1 MKLYWSRVWFT
12 DTGVLG
18 IIKINMLWLETVVD
32 EAIARQPEGEILV
45 SSGASPS
52 GVYHFGHL
60 REVITCDVIILALRK
75 RGRKARHIHVVDDL
89 DGFRKVPINI
99 PESYSQYLG
108 MPLCDVPAP
117 DGSGRS
123 YADFCFDPFSDS
135 MVKLG
140 IEFDTIYSHERYR
153 SGFYIPAIERSLDK
167 IEMAKS
173 AIQIVSGR
181 QLDENWSPVQ
191 IMENGRLKNRKFIN
205 IDTNSKTISYETAEG
220 DVTSVPYGDGRVKL
234 DWRLDWPGRWWLMH
248 VLVEP
253 FGRDHAS
260 KGGSYDTGVAI
271 SKDIYNNPAP
281 IPVPYE
287 FINRTGDT
295 KKMSA
300 SKGTGVNAHEITDVL
315 PGEVIRY
322 FMLRNAPDKR
332 LFFDETDGLIRLVD
346 DYAALLAK
354 TDLTELDKE
363 IIYLSS
369 RGVTDR
375 TISSVPFSHLVA
387 AYQASLGDIDKTLE
401 AIGRTEYAKAVENEA
416 DIIRREIAFVANWL
430 KLWAPES
437 IRFNL
442 TDAVDPTTFS
452 DVELAYLRALAAEIR
467 LAPADADGNWFHNC
481 VYSHRDTSGL
491 KPGDL
496 FTVLYRALIGKTSGP
511 RAGWFL
517 SILPRDWL
525 VERLS
530 MNIL

>member
-1 MKLYWSRVWFT
+1 MR
-12 DTGVLG
+12 
-18 IIKINMLWLETVVD
+18 WLETVVN
-32 EAIARQPEGEILV
+32 EAIERQPEGEILV

-60 REVITCDVIILALRK
+60 REVIICDVITLALRK
-75 RGRKARHIHVVDDL
+75 RGRKTRHIHVVDDL
-89 DGFRKVPINI
+89 DGFRKVPTNF
-99 PESYSQYLG
+99 PESYTQYLG
-108 MPLCDVPAP
+108 VPLCDVPAP
-117 DGSGRS
+117 DDSGRS
-123 YADFCFDPFSDS
+123 YADFCFDPFSES

-153 SGFYIPAIERSLDK
+153 SGFYIPAIERSLDR
-167 IEMAKS
+167 IDVAKS

-181 QLDENWSPVQ
+181 KLDENWSPIQV
-191 IMENGRLKNRKFIN
+191 MENSRLKNRKFIG
-205 IDTNSKTISYETAEG
+205 IDKDTKTISYETADG
-220 DVTSVPYGDGRVKL
+220 IATSVPYADGQVKL
-234 DWRLDWPGRWWLMH
+234 DWRLDWPGRWWLMN
-248 VLVEP
+248 VLIEP

-271 SKDIYNNPAP
+271 SQDVYDITAP

-322 FMLRNAPDKR
+322 FMLRNAPGKR

-346 DYAALLAK
+346 DYAELLAK
-354 TDLTELDKE
+354 TDRTELDEE
-363 IIYLSS
+363 IIYLSAC
-369 RGVTDR
+369 GVTEK

-401 AIGRTEYAKAVENEA
+401 AIGRTEYARAVENEA
-416 DIIRREIAFVANWL
+416 DVIRREIAFVDRWL
-430 KLWAPES
+430 KLWAPDN

-442 TDAVDPTTFS
+442 SETVSPTAFT
-452 DVELAYLRALAAEIR
+452 DVELSYLRALAREIS
-467 LAPADADGNWFHNC
+467 LAPAEADGSWFHDC
-481 VYSHRDTSGL
+481 IYSHRETSGL

-525 VERLS
+525 VERLT
-530 MNIL
+530 MNGQTS

>member
-1 MKLYWSRVWFT
+1 MR
-12 DTGVLG
+12 
-18 IIKINMLWLETVVD
+18 WLETVVN
-32 EAIARQPEGEILV
+32 EAIERQLEGEILV

-60 REVITCDVIILALRK
+60 REVIICDVIVLALK
-75 RGRKARHIHVVDDL
+75 KMGREARHIHVVDDL
-89 DGFRKVPINI
+89 DGFRKVPVNL
-99 PESYSQYLG
+99 PESYAKYLG

-117 DGSGRS
+117 DGSNRS
-123 YADFCFDPFSDS
+123 YADFCFDPFSAS
-135 MVKLG
+135 MTKLG

-153 SGFYIPAIERSLDK
+153 SGFYVPAIERSLDRL
-167 IEMAKS
+167 EAAKN

-181 QLDENWSPVQ
+181 KLDENWSPIQ
-191 IMENGRLKNRKFIN
+191 IMENGRLKNRKYIGIN
-205 IDTNSKTISYETAEG
+205 TDAKTISYETAEG
-220 DVTSVPYGDGRVKL
+220 EETSIAYGDGQVKL

-248 VLVEP
+248 VTVEP
-253 FGRDHAS
+253 FGRDHAT

-271 SKDIYNNPAP
+271 SKDVYDNLAP

-315 PGEVIRY
+315 PAEVIRY
-322 FMLRNAPDKR
+322 FMLRNSPDKR

-346 DYAALLAK
+346 DYAELLAK
-354 TDLTELDKE
+354 KDHTELDE
-363 IIYLSS
+363 EVIYLSA
-369 RGVTDR
+369 RGVVDK

-387 AYQASLGDIDKTLE
+387 AYQASLGDVDKTLE
-401 AIGRTEYAKAVENEA
+401 VIGRTEHVTAVKNEA
-416 DIIRREIAFVANWL
+416 EVIRRELAFVDHWL

-442 TDAVDPTTFS
+442 SDSVNPADFS
-452 DVELAYLRALAAEIR
+452 DVELAYLRSLAAEVSN
-467 LAPADADGNWFHNC
+467 APADADGNWFHDC
-481 VYSHRDTSGL
+481 IYSHRESSGL
-491 KPGDL
+491 KPGEL

-525 VERLS
+525 VKRLL
-530 MNIL
+530 MNGQQDTD